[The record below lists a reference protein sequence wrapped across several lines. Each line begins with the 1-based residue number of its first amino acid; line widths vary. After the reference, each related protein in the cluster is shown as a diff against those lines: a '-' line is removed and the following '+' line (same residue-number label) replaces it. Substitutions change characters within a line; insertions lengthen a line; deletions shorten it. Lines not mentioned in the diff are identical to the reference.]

1 MRENLK
7 KLLTIILII
16 ITLSSFDV
24 VFLGNKIVKAVADS
38 LETYSDNTNNV
49 NVKFEAYFKEKDKK
63 THNVKKNISNQDTSL
78 YLYIKVQDRG
88 ILDNAKVKI
97 DDSNF
102 KIKTNE
108 ITNSNIKNINLDS
121 NEIELNSIT
130 HGNEIELEIPVEFK
144 KVDSLKS
151 EYFSKE
157 TNISM
162 EGTYRNDEKE
172 ETIKGKIITR
182 IDWSDDE
189 NITLSENIEKCV
201 DLKDNQMLLEQ
212 NIISKIEQGELPRE
226 NESLKIAV
234 PEISNEKPTNVKVIF
249 NGSKIEDSNIS
260 YDNKNGELKINVIAN
275 KDENDNTI
283 WSKNKTNVYKVIY
296 LYGNVSK
303 ENVSKVKLKTE
314 MNTKVFT
321 KDVISNKAEDEI
333 QVNLNGNL
341 VSIQKNIIPG
351 VYKGY
356 LYANSQNRTEYKENN
371 TVEIS
376 NIDNIQNLKI
386 YTDNTYF
393 KDGNNTKYDANNL
406 IKYEET
412 YLNKNKMMEIFGE
425 DGYINVKNATGN
437 TIQTIDKNTETDEN
451 GKITI
456 KYEENT
462 SNIVLET
469 SKPVKEGM
477 FTIQNQK
484 YVNGETGYAK
494 EQLKQF
500 LKLNTNG
507 KVETNLSTDETNIDM
522 NLMDTKTEAK
532 LEVNN
537 SNISTLQKNENI
549 EFRLTLKTSSPENDL
564 FKNPTFE
571 IKIPNVI
578 SNISVKSVNTVSSEM
593 FNITEQK
600 IVDNE
605 NGEKVIRI
613 SLQGEQT
620 EYTNEINETAI
631 VVNADI
637 ETNILT
643 PSQKANIET
652 TYTNE
657 NGNEK
662 TYKLNTDL
670 NIQSKSGMMIY
681 NNISN
686 YNNAKDSIYT
696 IDDNVPMGALDLRS
710 NSNVATVKSAIIN
723 NFGQDIENVTIVGR
737 IPKNGQA
744 DGSVDSTLIKGIETN
759 LNGVEILYS
768 ENINAKNGD
777 DSWKED
783 PTNASIYMIKIDNM
797 QAQQVAAI
805 QYEIQ
810 VPEDIGY
817 GKKLSEETNVK
828 YTISGN
834 TQTQKSRV
842 QAKTEELI
850 NKNVMNLANSAET
863 TENGLTVNIST
874 VSAGSELK
882 DGDSIYEGEH
892 IVYTAQITNNTGNE
906 LKNVGVK
913 ATQTKGKIYGLYAEE
928 TYDPNV
934 GEDSKKV
941 QYRYKELD
949 TSEKEFAK
957 SETLANGE
965 SKTITYEIVVQEVEG
980 ENEQTYGNLV
990 ISANGLNNDI
1000 NVATIKNNIK
1010 QAEVKATLENAR
1022 WEGEKIYLEQS
1033 VQLNLTIEN
1042 TSGKDLTNL
1051 KGTIKLP
1058 DGVYCKDPDA
1068 LILSTDGDDDNEE
1081 EQGEDEIENNEND
1094 DANEDEKEDDSD
1106 EAEDGSIDIGEGSII
1121 ANRTYDDDKKIM
1133 SFELSEL
1140 KAQEK
1145 VKLELYV
1152 YAEDFKGESK
1162 NFNFLYSMQSEN
1174 TYNSN
1179 VVNLDVINTIRD
1191 VVAEQTANIDSGKTL
1206 KDGDKFELKLTVSNN
1221 DKEDLWVTINEE
1233 LDGGLNLKS
1242 AKIKYLGTENEV
1254 VVSGNDEEEDNE
1266 EYEEDITTEEKE
1278 SEEDSNE
1285 NGQEEMKEYSN
1296 ENESEENENEDKEGF
1311 SASIEQIK
1319 GQQEIKANSKIEI
1332 IMQIEV
1338 EEANVEGSEDQEENQ
1353 VVVLNSLATITY
1365 GKKSEYEEYTTDWNH
1380 TFTVNKEFNVMTEI
1394 DDEKE
1399 QVSITQTANPED
1411 KSMLQDK
1418 QKTEYIFE
1426 IRNNKNFDI
1435 ETTLIDYIP
1444 KGIVVEKITLDG
1456 KQIGNTNKIKVKN
1469 YEMEPGQI
1477 SNLKIEGYFDKKKAV
1492 NDPIV
1497 NSLTAETD
1505 GESIISNSITYK
1517 TDKSKVNPNNPTKP
1531 DNPNNPSNPTN
1542 PGDSNNGNNA
1552 GNGQYSISGIAWVDS
1567 NKDGK
1572 RDDSEKVLAGVG
1584 VKVID
1589 AEKGTYVSDINVKTS
1604 DNGEYKVNVD
1614 SGNYILVFSYD
1625 TSRYN
1630 LTQYKASGVSNDK
1643 NSDVISKD
1651 ITIDGNIETVG
1662 ATDNLQIDSSN
1673 LINIDIGLTES
1684 ATFDLELDKYIN
1696 EITVQT
1702 NKNTTKYGYNK
1713 QNLVKVE
1720 IGAKELNNSTVIMRY
1735 SIQVTNTGDVAGY
1748 VQNIIDYMPSD
1759 LKFKSELNSDWYE
1772 SNGALYN
1779 TSLSNTAIQPGES
1792 KNVNLVLVKNINE
1805 TNTGTVVNTAEIGK
1819 ASNALELDDVDSTPN
1834 NKKADED
1841 DYGKAEVII
1850 SVKTGSVVMYIF
1862 TIFLSL
1868 AIIALGTYVINKKL
1882 TKYDIE
1888 F

>member
-296 LYGNVSK
+296 LYDNVSK

-333 QVNLNGNL
+333 EVNLNGNL

-356 LYANSQNRTEYKENN
+356 MYANSQNRTEYKENN

-393 KDGNNTKYDANNL
+393 EDGNNTKYDANNL

-593 FNITEQK
+593 FNITEPK

-810 VPEDIGY
+810 VPENIGY

-957 SETLANGE
+957 SETLVNGE

-980 ENEQTYGNLV
+980 ETEQTYGNLV
-990 ISANGLNNDI
+990 ISANGLNKDI

-1051 KGTIKLP
+1051 KGIIKLP
-1058 DGVYCKDPDA
+1058 DGVYCKNPDA
-1068 LILSTDGDDDNEE
+1068 LILSADSNDNGDEENGNQEETDSNDEEDGTEE
-1081 EQGEDEIENNEND
+1081 ENP
-1094 DANEDEKEDDSD
+1094 D
-1106 EAEDGSIDIGEGSII
+1106 EAGEAGDGENGSTDQGDGSILV
-1121 ANRTYDDDKKIM
+1121 NRAYDSDKKTM

-1140 KAQEK
+1140 KSQEK
-1145 VKLELYV
+1145 AELELYV

-1162 NFNFLYSMQSEN
+1162 NFSFLYNIQAEN

-1179 VVNLDVINTIRD
+1179 VVNLNVINTIRD
-1191 VVAEQTANIDSGKTL
+1191 VVAEQTANIDSSKIL

-1221 DKEDLWVTINEE
+1221 DKEDLWITINEE

-1242 AKIKYLGTENEV
+1242 AKVKYLGTEKEFV
-1254 VVSGNDEEEDNE
+1254 VAGDNKDYSDDEENIPTEDDSSDEPEETEEEDLE
-1266 EYEEDITTEEKE
+1266 GYTAREY
-1278 SEEDSNE
+1278 
-1285 NGQEEMKEYSN
+1285 
-1296 ENESEENENEDKEGF
+1296 
-1311 SASIEQIK
+1311 QIK

-1338 EEANVEGSEDQEENQ
+1338 NEANVEGSENEEENK
-1353 VVVLNSLATITY
+1353 VVALNSLATMTY
-1365 GKKSEYEEYTTDWNH
+1365 GEKSKYKEYTTDWNH
-1380 TFTVNKEFNVMTEI
+1380 TFTVNKEFNVMTEV
-1394 DDEKE
+1394 DDEKQ

-1411 KSMLQDK
+1411 KSMLKDK
-1418 QKTEYIFE
+1418 QKTEYTFE
-1426 IRNNKNFDI
+1426 IKNNKNFDI

-1456 KQIGNTNKIKVKN
+1456 KELGKTSRIRIKN
-1469 YEMEPGQI
+1469 YEMGPGQI

-1505 GESIISNSITYK
+1505 GESITSNDITYK
-1517 TDKSKVNPNNPTKP
+1517 TDKSNGNTNNPTKP

-1589 AEKGTYVSDINVKTS
+1589 AINGTYVSDINVKTS

-1651 ITIDGNIETVG
+1651 ITIDGNVETVG

-1759 LKFKSELNSDWYE
+1759 LNFKSELNSDWYK

-1850 SVKTGSVVMYIF
+1850 SVKTGSVAMYIF

-1868 AIIALGTYVINKKL
+1868 AIIAIGTYVINKKL
-1882 TKYDIE
+1882 TKYDIK

>member
-296 LYGNVSK
+296 LYDNVSK

-333 QVNLNGNL
+333 EVNLNGNL
-341 VSIQKNIIPG
+341 VSMQKNIIPG

-356 LYANSQNRTEYKENN
+356 MYANSQNRTEYKENN

-393 KDGNNTKYDANNL
+393 EDGNNTKYDANNL

-532 LEVNN
+532 LEINN

-549 EFRLTLKTSSPENDL
+549 EFRLTLKTSSPEYDL

-797 QAQQVAAI
+797 HAQQVAAI

-817 GKKLSEETNVK
+817 GKKLSEETNVE

-957 SETLANGE
+957 SETLVNGE

-980 ENEQTYGNLV
+980 ETEQTYGNLV
-990 ISANGLNNDI
+990 ISANGLNKDI

-1051 KGTIKLP
+1051 KGIIKLP
-1058 DGVYCKDPDA
+1058 DGVYCKNPDA
-1068 LILSTDGDDDNEE
+1068 LILSADSNDNGDEENGNQEETDSNDEEDGTEE
-1081 EQGEDEIENNEND
+1081 ENP
-1094 DANEDEKEDDSD
+1094 D
-1106 EAEDGSIDIGEGSII
+1106 EAGEAGDGENGSTDQGDGSILV
-1121 ANRTYDDDKKIM
+1121 NRAYDSDKKTM

-1140 KAQEK
+1140 KSQEK
-1145 VKLELYV
+1145 AELELYV

-1162 NFNFLYSMQSEN
+1162 NFSFLYNIQAEN

-1179 VVNLDVINTIRD
+1179 VVNLNVINTIRD
-1191 VVAEQTANIDSGKTL
+1191 VVAEQTANIDSSKIL

-1221 DKEDLWVTINEE
+1221 DKEDLWITINEE

-1242 AKIKYLGTENEV
+1242 AKVKYLGTEKEFV
-1254 VVSGNDEEEDNE
+1254 VAGDNKDYSDDEENIPTEDDSSDEPEETEEEDLE
-1266 EYEEDITTEEKE
+1266 GYTAREY
-1278 SEEDSNE
+1278 
-1285 NGQEEMKEYSN
+1285 
-1296 ENESEENENEDKEGF
+1296 
-1311 SASIEQIK
+1311 QIK
-1319 GQQEIKANSKIEI
+1319 GQQEIKANSKIEL

-1338 EEANVEGSEDQEENQ
+1338 NEANVEGSENEEENK
-1353 VVVLNSLATITY
+1353 VVALNSLATMTY
-1365 GKKSEYEEYTTDWNH
+1365 GEKSKYKEYTTDWNH
-1380 TFTVNKEFNVMTEI
+1380 TFTVNKEFNVMTEV
-1394 DDEKE
+1394 DDEKQ

-1411 KSMLQDK
+1411 KSMLKDK
-1418 QKTEYIFE
+1418 QKTEYTFE
-1426 IRNNKNFDI
+1426 IKNNKNFDI

-1456 KQIGNTNKIKVKN
+1456 KELGKTSRIRIKN
-1469 YEMEPGQI
+1469 YEMGPGQI

-1505 GESIISNSITYK
+1505 GESITSNDITYK
-1517 TDKSKVNPNNPTKP
+1517 TDKSNGNTNNPTKP

-1589 AEKGTYVSDINVKTS
+1589 AINGTYVSDINVKTS

-1651 ITIDGNIETVG
+1651 ITIDGNVETVG

-1759 LKFKSELNSDWYE
+1759 LNFKSELNSDWYK

-1850 SVKTGSVVMYIF
+1850 SVKTGSVAMYIF

-1868 AIIALGTYVINKKL
+1868 AIIAIGTYVINKKL
-1882 TKYDIE
+1882 TKYDIK

>member
-296 LYGNVSK
+296 LYDNVSK

-333 QVNLNGNL
+333 EVNLNGNL

-356 LYANSQNRTEYKENN
+356 MYANSQNRTEYKENN

-393 KDGNNTKYDANNL
+393 EDGNNTKYDANNL

-797 QAQQVAAI
+797 HAQQVAAI

-817 GKKLSEETNVK
+817 GKKLSEETNVE

-913 ATQTKGKIYGLYAEE
+913 ATQTKGKIYDLVEE
-928 TYDPNV
+928 TSYDPNA
-934 GEDSKKV
+934 DNNTTRITH
-941 QYRYKELD
+941 RYSELD
-949 TSEKEFAK
+949 TNEKNFDVIENLEDGASTTLFY
-957 SETLANGE
+957 ETV
-965 SKTITYEIVVQEVEG
+965 IQEVEG
-980 ENEQTYGNLV
+980 DSEQTYGNLV
-990 ISANGLNNDI
+990 ISAENLKEDVNI
-1000 NVATIKNNIK
+1000 QTIKNNIK
-1010 QAEVKATLENAR
+1010 QAEIKA
-1022 WEGEKIYLEQS
+1022 
-1033 VQLNLTIEN
+1033 TIEN
-1042 TSGKDLTNL
+1042 SRSEEEKNYYGVRLHLNLIIENISKKNLNNVKGK
-1051 KGTIKLP
+1051 IELP
-1058 DGVYCKDPDA
+1058 KELYCKDDTYLTWSEGTA
-1068 LILSTDGDDDNEE
+1068 EL
-1081 EQGEDEIENNEND
+1081 NNCNYD
-1094 DANEDEKEDDSD
+1094 TEK
-1106 EAEDGSIDIGEGSII
+1106 
-1121 ANRTYDDDKKIM
+1121 NTV
-1133 SFELSEL
+1133 SFELTNMKENDI
-1140 KAQEK
+1140 E
-1145 VKLELYV
+1145 VLELYV
-1152 YAEDFKGESK
+1152 YAKEFDDKQETISLGYE
-1162 NFNFLYSMQSEN
+1162 MESEN
-1174 TYNSN
+1174 VYKSN
-1179 VVNLDVINTIRD
+1179 LVNISVINTVRD
-1191 VVAEQTANIDSGKTL
+1191 IKIEQKANIDTS
-1206 KDGDKFELKLTVSNN
+1206 LKLNN
-1221 DKEDLWVTINEE
+1221 GDIFDLTI
-1233 LDGGLNLKS
+1233 S
-1242 AKIKYLGTENEV
+1242 
-1254 VVSGNDEEEDNE
+1254 
-1266 EYEEDITTEEKE
+1266 IT
-1278 SEEDSNE
+1278 N
-1285 NGQEEMKEYSN
+1285 
-1296 ENESEENENEDKEGF
+1296 NENEDMYIEFSDLISNVFLAKKIRVISNGNEEEIDDSSQDEGKEWYLKNE
-1311 SASIEQIK
+1311 SYLKSK
-1319 GQQEIKANSKIEI
+1319 TYIKAKQKIEVVITIEVQADNLDPETGTVVNEATVYYGEKSAKGEDALSWSNEVNSK
-1332 IMQIEV
+1332 M
-1338 EEANVEGSEDQEENQ
+1338 
-1353 VVVLNSLATITY
+1353 
-1365 GKKSEYEEYTTDWNH
+1365 
-1380 TFTVNKEFNVMTEI
+1380 EFNVKNIE
-1394 DDEKE
+1394 EEENE
-1399 QVSITQTANPED
+1399 QWIKVVQEGNPKNNETIED
-1411 KSMLQDK
+1411 GQKINYMFKIENTRKFDLDISMV
-1418 QKTEYIFE
+1418 
-1426 IRNNKNFDI
+1426 
-1435 ETTLIDYIP
+1435 DYFP
-1444 KGIVVEKITLDG
+1444 KGIEVKEIELNGKKIQAGD
-1456 KQIGNTNKIKVKN
+1456 IN
-1469 YEMEPGQI
+1469 I
-1477 SNLKIEGYFDKKKAV
+1477 SNYTI
-1492 NDPIV
+1492 
-1497 NSLTAETD
+1497 SAE
-1505 GESIISNSITYK
+1505 ESITINVSAQLEKNKVTQSELVNNLTVATIKEGITSNDIIYK
-1517 TDKSKVNPNNPTKP
+1517 VDMENIPVNP
-1531 DNPNNPSNPTN
+1531 DDPSNPVN
-1542 PGDSNNGNNA
+1542 PSKPSDSNNSSNGNNA
-1552 GNGQYSISGIAWVDS
+1552 GNGQYSISGTAWIDS

-1572 RDDSEKVLAGVG
+1572 RDDSEKVLARVG

-1630 LTQYKASGVSNDK
+1630 LTQYKAIGVPNDK

-1651 ITIDGNIETVG
+1651 VTIDGNTETVG
-1662 ATDNLQIDSSN
+1662 ATDNLQVNSSN
-1673 LINIDIGLTES
+1673 LTNIDIGLTEA

-1702 NKNTTKYGYNK
+1702 NENTTKYGYNK

-1792 KNVNLVLVKNINE
+1792 KNINLVLVKNVNE

-1819 ASNALELDDVDSTPN
+1819 ASNALELDDIDSTPN

-1868 AIIALGTYVINKKL
+1868 AIIALGTYIINKKL

>member
-333 QVNLNGNL
+333 EVILNGNL

-356 LYANSQNRTEYKENN
+356 MYANSQNRTEYKENN

-393 KDGNNTKYDANNL
+393 EDGNNTKYDANNL

-593 FNITEQK
+593 FNITEPK

-810 VPEDIGY
+810 VPENIGY

-957 SETLANGE
+957 SETLVNGE

-980 ENEQTYGNLV
+980 ETEQTYGNLV
-990 ISANGLNNDI
+990 ISANGLNKDI

-1051 KGTIKLP
+1051 KGIIKLP
-1058 DGVYCKDPDA
+1058 DGVYCKNPDA
-1068 LILSTDGDDDNEE
+1068 LILSADSNDNGDEENGNQEETDSNDEEDGTEE
-1081 EQGEDEIENNEND
+1081 ENP
-1094 DANEDEKEDDSD
+1094 D
-1106 EAEDGSIDIGEGSII
+1106 EAGEAGDGENGSTDQGDGSILV
-1121 ANRTYDDDKKIM
+1121 NRAYDSDKKTM

-1140 KAQEK
+1140 KSQEK
-1145 VKLELYV
+1145 AELELYV
-1152 YAEDFKGESK
+1152 YAEDIKGESK
-1162 NFNFLYSMQSEN
+1162 NFSFLYNIQAEN

-1179 VVNLDVINTIRD
+1179 VVNLNVINTIRD
-1191 VVAEQTANIDSGKTL
+1191 VVAEQTANIDSSKIL

-1221 DKEDLWVTINEE
+1221 DKEDLWITINEE

-1242 AKIKYLGTENEV
+1242 AKVKYLGTEKEFV
-1254 VVSGNDEEEDNE
+1254 VAGDNKDYSDDEENIPTEDDSSDEPEETEEEDLE
-1266 EYEEDITTEEKE
+1266 GYTAREY
-1278 SEEDSNE
+1278 
-1285 NGQEEMKEYSN
+1285 
-1296 ENESEENENEDKEGF
+1296 
-1311 SASIEQIK
+1311 QIK
-1319 GQQEIKANSKIEI
+1319 GQQEIKANSKIEL

-1338 EEANVEGSEDQEENQ
+1338 NEANVEGSENEEENK
-1353 VVVLNSLATITY
+1353 VVALNSLATMTY
-1365 GKKSEYEEYTTDWNH
+1365 GEKSKYKEYTTDWNH
-1380 TFTVNKEFNVMTEI
+1380 TFTVNKEFNVMTEV
-1394 DDEKE
+1394 DDEKQ

-1411 KSMLQDK
+1411 KSMLKDK
-1418 QKTEYIFE
+1418 QKTEYTFE
-1426 IRNNKNFDI
+1426 IKNNKNFDI

-1456 KQIGNTNKIKVKN
+1456 KELGKTSRIRIKN
-1469 YEMEPGQI
+1469 YEMGPGQI

-1505 GESIISNSITYK
+1505 GESITSNDITYK
-1517 TDKSKVNPNNPTKP
+1517 TDKSNGNTNNPTKP

-1589 AEKGTYVSDINVKTS
+1589 AINGTYVSDINVKTS

-1651 ITIDGNIETVG
+1651 ITIDGNVETVG

-1759 LKFKSELNSDWYE
+1759 LNFKSELNSDWYK

-1850 SVKTGSVVMYIF
+1850 SVKTGSVAMYIF

-1868 AIIALGTYVINKKL
+1868 AIIAIGTYVINKKL
-1882 TKYDIE
+1882 TKYDIK

>member
-333 QVNLNGNL
+333 EVILNGNL

-356 LYANSQNRTEYKENN
+356 MYANSQNRTEYKENN

-393 KDGNNTKYDANNL
+393 EDGNNTKYDANNL

-593 FNITEQK
+593 FNITEPK

-810 VPEDIGY
+810 VPENIGY

-957 SETLANGE
+957 SETLVNGE

-980 ENEQTYGNLV
+980 ETEQTYGNLV
-990 ISANGLNNDI
+990 ISANGLNKDI

-1051 KGTIKLP
+1051 KGIIKLP
-1058 DGVYCKDPDA
+1058 DGVYCKNPDA
-1068 LILSTDGDDDNEE
+1068 LILSADSNDNGDEENGNQEETDSNDEEDGTEE
-1081 EQGEDEIENNEND
+1081 ENP
-1094 DANEDEKEDDSD
+1094 D
-1106 EAEDGSIDIGEGSII
+1106 EAGEAGDGENGSTDQGDGSILV
-1121 ANRTYDDDKKIM
+1121 NRAYDSDKKTM

-1140 KAQEK
+1140 KSQEK
-1145 VKLELYV
+1145 AELELYV

-1162 NFNFLYSMQSEN
+1162 NFSFLYNIQAEN

-1179 VVNLDVINTIRD
+1179 VVNLNVINTIRD
-1191 VVAEQTANIDSGKTL
+1191 VVAEQTANIDSSKIL

-1221 DKEDLWVTINEE
+1221 DKEDLWITINEE

-1242 AKIKYLGTENEV
+1242 AKVKYLGTEKEFV
-1254 VVSGNDEEEDNE
+1254 VAGDNKDYSDDEENIPTEDDSSDEPEETEEEDLE
-1266 EYEEDITTEEKE
+1266 GYTAREY
-1278 SEEDSNE
+1278 
-1285 NGQEEMKEYSN
+1285 
-1296 ENESEENENEDKEGF
+1296 
-1311 SASIEQIK
+1311 QIK
-1319 GQQEIKANSKIEI
+1319 GQQEIKANSKIEL

-1338 EEANVEGSEDQEENQ
+1338 NEANVEGSENEEENK
-1353 VVVLNSLATITY
+1353 VVALNSLATMTY
-1365 GKKSEYEEYTTDWNH
+1365 GEKSKYKEYTTDWNH
-1380 TFTVNKEFNVMTEI
+1380 TFTVNKEFNVMTEV
-1394 DDEKE
+1394 DDEKQ

-1411 KSMLQDK
+1411 KSMLKDK
-1418 QKTEYIFE
+1418 QKTEYTFE
-1426 IRNNKNFDI
+1426 IKNNKNFDI

-1456 KQIGNTNKIKVKN
+1456 KELGKTSRIRIKN
-1469 YEMEPGQI
+1469 YEMGPGQI

-1505 GESIISNSITYK
+1505 GESITSNDITYK
-1517 TDKSKVNPNNPTKP
+1517 TDKSNGNTNNPTKP

-1589 AEKGTYVSDINVKTS
+1589 AINGTYVSDINVKTS

-1651 ITIDGNIETVG
+1651 ITIDGNVETVG

-1759 LKFKSELNSDWYE
+1759 LNFKSELNSDWYK

-1850 SVKTGSVVMYIF
+1850 SVKTGSVAMYIF

-1868 AIIALGTYVINKKL
+1868 AIIAIGTYVINKKL
-1882 TKYDIE
+1882 TKYDIK

>member
-63 THNVKKNISNQDTSL
+63 THNVKKSISNQDTSL

-88 ILDNAKVKI
+88 ILDNAKIKI

-333 QVNLNGNL
+333 EVNLNGNL
-341 VSIQKNIIPG
+341 VSIQKNIIPD

-356 LYANSQNRTEYKENN
+356 MYANSQNRTEYKENN

-393 KDGNNTKYDANNL
+393 EDGNNTKYDANNL

-469 SKPVKEGM
+469 SKPVKEGI

-484 YVNGETGYAK
+484 YISGETGYAK

-744 DGSVDSTLIKGIETN
+744 DGSVDSRLIKGIETN

-817 GKKLSEETNVK
+817 GKKLSEETNVE

-1051 KGTIKLP
+1051 KGIIKLP
-1058 DGVYCKDPDA
+1058 DGVYCKNPDA
-1068 LILSTDGDDDNEE
+1068 LILSADSNDNGDEENGNQEETDSNDEEDGTEEENPDEAGEAGDGENGSTDQGDDSILVNR
-1081 EQGEDEIENNEND
+1081 
-1094 DANEDEKEDDSD
+1094 AYDSD
-1106 EAEDGSIDIGEGSII
+1106 
-1121 ANRTYDDDKKIM
+1121 KKTM

-1140 KAQEK
+1140 KSQEK
-1145 VKLELYV
+1145 AELELYV

-1162 NFNFLYSMQSEN
+1162 NFSFLYNIQAEN

-1179 VVNLDVINTIRD
+1179 VVNLNVINTIRD
-1191 VVAEQTANIDSGKTL
+1191 VVAEQTANIDSSKIL

-1221 DKEDLWVTINEE
+1221 DKEDLWITINEE

-1242 AKIKYLGTENEV
+1242 AKVKYLGTEKEFV
-1254 VVSGNDEEEDNE
+1254 VAGDNKDYSDDEENIPTEDDSSDEPEETEEEDLE
-1266 EYEEDITTEEKE
+1266 GYTAREY
-1278 SEEDSNE
+1278 
-1285 NGQEEMKEYSN
+1285 
-1296 ENESEENENEDKEGF
+1296 
-1311 SASIEQIK
+1311 QIK
-1319 GQQEIKANSKIEI
+1319 GQQEIKANSKIEL

-1338 EEANVEGSEDQEENQ
+1338 NEANVEGSENEEENK
-1353 VVVLNSLATITY
+1353 VVALNCLATMTY
-1365 GKKSEYEEYTTDWNH
+1365 GEKSKYKEYTTDWNH
-1380 TFTVNKEFNVMTEI
+1380 TFTVNKEFNVMTEV
-1394 DDEKE
+1394 DDEKQ

-1411 KSMLQDK
+1411 KSMLKDK
-1418 QKTEYIFE
+1418 QKTEYTFE
-1426 IRNNKNFDI
+1426 IKNNKNFDI

-1456 KQIGNTNKIKVKN
+1456 KELGKTSRIRIKN
-1469 YEMEPGQI
+1469 YEMGPGQI

-1505 GESIISNSITYK
+1505 GESITSNDITYK
-1517 TDKSKVNPNNPTKP
+1517 TDKSNGNTNNPTKP

-1572 RDDSEKVLAGVG
+1572 RDNSEKVLAGVG

-1589 AEKGTYVSDINVKTS
+1589 AINGTYVSDINVKTS

-1630 LTQYKASGVSNDK
+1630 LTQYKAIGVPNDK

-1651 ITIDGNIETVG
+1651 VTIDGNTETVG
-1662 ATDNLQIDSSN
+1662 ATDNLQVNSSN
-1673 LINIDIGLTES
+1673 LTNIDIGLTEA

-1702 NKNTTKYGYNK
+1702 NENTTKYGYNK

-1850 SVKTGSVVMYIF
+1850 SVKTGSVAMYIF

-1868 AIIALGTYVINKKL
+1868 AIIAIGTYVINKKL
-1882 TKYDIE
+1882 TKYDIK

>member
-333 QVNLNGNL
+333 EVILNGNL

-356 LYANSQNRTEYKENN
+356 MYANSQNRTEYKENN

-393 KDGNNTKYDANNL
+393 EDGNNTKYDANNL

-593 FNITEQK
+593 FNITEPK

-810 VPEDIGY
+810 VPENIGY

-957 SETLANGE
+957 SETLVNGE

-980 ENEQTYGNLV
+980 ETEQTYGNLV
-990 ISANGLNNDI
+990 ISANGLNKDI

-1051 KGTIKLP
+1051 KGIIKLP
-1058 DGVYCKDPDA
+1058 DGVYCKNPDA
-1068 LILSTDGDDDNEE
+1068 LILSADSNDNGDEENGNQEETDSNDEEDGTEE
-1081 EQGEDEIENNEND
+1081 ENP
-1094 DANEDEKEDDSD
+1094 D
-1106 EAEDGSIDIGEGSII
+1106 EAGEAGDGENGSTDQGDGSILV
-1121 ANRTYDDDKKIM
+1121 NRAYDSDKKTM

-1140 KAQEK
+1140 KSQEK
-1145 VKLELYV
+1145 AELELYV

-1162 NFNFLYSMQSEN
+1162 NFSFLYNIQAEN

-1191 VVAEQTANIDSGKTL
+1191 VVAEQTTNIDSSKVL

-1221 DKEDLWVTINEE
+1221 DKEDLWITINEE

-1242 AKIKYLGTENEV
+1242 AKVKYLGTEKEFV
-1254 VVSGNDEEEDNE
+1254 VAGDNKDYSDDEENIPTEDDSSDEPEETEEEDLE
-1266 EYEEDITTEEKE
+1266 GYTAREY
-1278 SEEDSNE
+1278 
-1285 NGQEEMKEYSN
+1285 
-1296 ENESEENENEDKEGF
+1296 
-1311 SASIEQIK
+1311 QIK

-1338 EEANVEGSEDQEENQ
+1338 NEANVEGSENEEENK
-1353 VVVLNSLATITY
+1353 VVALNSLATMTY
-1365 GKKSEYEEYTTDWNH
+1365 GEKSKYKEYTTDWNH
-1380 TFTVNKEFNVMTEI
+1380 TFTVNKEFNVMTEV
-1394 DDEKE
+1394 DDEKQ

-1411 KSMLQDK
+1411 KSMLKDK
-1418 QKTEYIFE
+1418 QKTEYTFE
-1426 IRNNKNFDI
+1426 IKNNKNFDI

-1456 KQIGNTNKIKVKN
+1456 KELGKTSRIRIKN

-1505 GESIISNSITYK
+1505 GESITSNDITYK
-1517 TDKSKVNPNNPTKP
+1517 TDKSNGNTNNPTKP

-1589 AEKGTYVSDINVKTS
+1589 AINGTYVSDINVKTS

-1614 SGNYILVFSYD
+1614 SGNYILVFTYD

-1651 ITIDGNIETVG
+1651 ITIDGNTETVG
-1662 ATDNLQIDSSN
+1662 ATDKLQIDSSN

-1759 LKFKSELNSDWYE
+1759 LNFKSELNSDWYK

-1850 SVKTGSVVMYIF
+1850 SVKTGSVAMYIF

-1868 AIIALGTYVINKKL
+1868 AIIAIGTYVINKKL
-1882 TKYDIE
+1882 TKYDIK

>member
-333 QVNLNGNL
+333 EVILNGNL

-356 LYANSQNRTEYKENN
+356 MYANSQNRTEYKENN

-393 KDGNNTKYDANNL
+393 EDGNNTKYDANNL

-593 FNITEQK
+593 FNITEPK

-810 VPEDIGY
+810 VPENIGY

-957 SETLANGE
+957 SETLVNGE

-980 ENEQTYGNLV
+980 ETEQTYGNLV
-990 ISANGLNNDI
+990 ISANGLKKDI

-1051 KGTIKLP
+1051 KGIIKLP
-1058 DGVYCKDPDA
+1058 DGVYCKNPDA
-1068 LILSTDGDDDNEE
+1068 LILSADSNDNGDEENGNQEETDSNDEEDGTEE
-1081 EQGEDEIENNEND
+1081 ENP
-1094 DANEDEKEDDSD
+1094 D
-1106 EAEDGSIDIGEGSII
+1106 EAGEAGDGENGSTDQGDGSILV
-1121 ANRTYDDDKKIM
+1121 NRAYDSDKKTM

-1140 KAQEK
+1140 KSQEK
-1145 VKLELYV
+1145 AELELYV

-1162 NFNFLYSMQSEN
+1162 NFSFLYNIQAEN

-1179 VVNLDVINTIRD
+1179 VVNLNVINTIRD
-1191 VVAEQTANIDSGKTL
+1191 VVAEQTANIDSSKIL

-1221 DKEDLWVTINEE
+1221 DKEDLWITINEE

-1242 AKIKYLGTENEV
+1242 AKVKYLGTEKEFV
-1254 VVSGNDEEEDNE
+1254 VAGDNKDYSDDEENIPTEDDSSDEPEETEEEDLE
-1266 EYEEDITTEEKE
+1266 GYTAREY
-1278 SEEDSNE
+1278 
-1285 NGQEEMKEYSN
+1285 
-1296 ENESEENENEDKEGF
+1296 
-1311 SASIEQIK
+1311 QIK
-1319 GQQEIKANSKIEI
+1319 GQQEIKANSKIEL

-1338 EEANVEGSEDQEENQ
+1338 NEANVEGSENEEENK
-1353 VVVLNSLATITY
+1353 VVALNSLATMTY
-1365 GKKSEYEEYTTDWNH
+1365 GEKSKYKEYTTDWNH
-1380 TFTVNKEFNVMTEI
+1380 TFTVNKEFNVMTEV
-1394 DDEKE
+1394 DDEKQ

-1411 KSMLQDK
+1411 KSMLKDK
-1418 QKTEYIFE
+1418 QKTEYTFE
-1426 IRNNKNFDI
+1426 IKNNKNFDI

-1456 KQIGNTNKIKVKN
+1456 KELGKTSRIRIKN
-1469 YEMEPGQI
+1469 YEMGPGQI

-1505 GESIISNSITYK
+1505 GESITSNDITYK
-1517 TDKSKVNPNNPTKP
+1517 TDKSNGNTNNPTKP

-1589 AEKGTYVSDINVKTS
+1589 AINGTYVSDINVKTS

-1651 ITIDGNIETVG
+1651 ITIDGNVETVG

-1759 LKFKSELNSDWYE
+1759 LNFKSELNSDWYK

-1850 SVKTGSVVMYIF
+1850 SVKTGSVAMYIF

-1868 AIIALGTYVINKKL
+1868 AIIAIGTYVINKKL
-1882 TKYDIE
+1882 TKYDIK

>member
-333 QVNLNGNL
+333 EVILNGNL

-356 LYANSQNRTEYKENN
+356 MYANSQNRTEYKENN

-393 KDGNNTKYDANNL
+393 EDGNNTKYDANNL

-484 YVNGETGYAK
+484 YVNGETGYVK

-593 FNITEQK
+593 FNITEPK

-810 VPEDIGY
+810 VPENIGY

-957 SETLANGE
+957 SETLVNGE

-980 ENEQTYGNLV
+980 ETEQTYGNLV
-990 ISANGLNNDI
+990 ISANGLNKDI

-1051 KGTIKLP
+1051 KGIIKLP
-1058 DGVYCKDPDA
+1058 DGVYCKNPDA
-1068 LILSTDGDDDNEE
+1068 LILSADSNDNGDEENGNQEETDSNDEEDGTEE
-1081 EQGEDEIENNEND
+1081 ENP
-1094 DANEDEKEDDSD
+1094 D
-1106 EAEDGSIDIGEGSII
+1106 EAGEAGDGENGSTDQGDGSILV
-1121 ANRTYDDDKKIM
+1121 NRAYDSDKKTM

-1140 KAQEK
+1140 KSQEK
-1145 VKLELYV
+1145 AELELYV

-1162 NFNFLYSMQSEN
+1162 NFSFLYNIQAEN

-1191 VVAEQTANIDSGKTL
+1191 VVAEQTANIDSSKVL

-1221 DKEDLWVTINEE
+1221 DKEDLWITINEE

-1242 AKIKYLGTENEV
+1242 AKVKYLGTEKEFV
-1254 VVSGNDEEEDNE
+1254 VAGDNKDYSDDEENIPTEDDSSDEPEETEEEDLE
-1266 EYEEDITTEEKE
+1266 GYTAREY
-1278 SEEDSNE
+1278 
-1285 NGQEEMKEYSN
+1285 
-1296 ENESEENENEDKEGF
+1296 
-1311 SASIEQIK
+1311 QIK

-1338 EEANVEGSEDQEENQ
+1338 NEANVEGSENEEENK
-1353 VVVLNSLATITY
+1353 VVALNSLATMTY
-1365 GKKSEYEEYTTDWNH
+1365 GEKSKYKEYTTDWNH
-1380 TFTVNKEFNVMTEI
+1380 TFTVNKEFNVMTEV
-1394 DDEKE
+1394 DDEKQ

-1411 KSMLQDK
+1411 KSMLKDK
-1418 QKTEYIFE
+1418 QKTEYTFE
-1426 IRNNKNFDI
+1426 IKNNKNFDI

-1456 KQIGNTNKIKVKN
+1456 KELGKTSRIRIKN

-1505 GESIISNSITYK
+1505 GESITSNDITYK
-1517 TDKSKVNPNNPTKP
+1517 TDKSNGNTNNPTKP

-1589 AEKGTYVSDINVKTS
+1589 AINGTYVSDINVKTS

-1614 SGNYILVFSYD
+1614 SGNYILVFTYD

-1651 ITIDGNIETVG
+1651 ITIDGNTETVG
-1662 ATDNLQIDSSN
+1662 ATDKLQIDSSN

-1759 LKFKSELNSDWYE
+1759 LNFKSELNSDWYK

-1850 SVKTGSVVMYIF
+1850 SVKTGSVAMYIF

-1868 AIIALGTYVINKKL
+1868 AIIAIGTYVINKKL
-1882 TKYDIE
+1882 TKYDIK

>member
-1 MRENLK
+1 MK
-7 KLLTIILII
+7 KILIVE
-16 ITLSSFDV
+16 D
-24 VFLGNKIVKAVADS
+24 
-38 LETYSDNTNNV
+38 
-49 NVKFEAYFKEKDKK
+49 
-63 THNVKKNISNQDTSL
+63 DTSISEEL
-78 YLYIKVQDRG
+78 KNL
-88 ILDNAKVKI
+88 LDNAGYNGVI
-97 DDSNF
+97 
-102 KIKTNE
+102 
-108 ITNSNIKNINLDS
+108 
-121 NEIELNSIT
+121 
-130 HGNEIELEIPVEFK
+130 
-144 KVDSLKS
+144 
-151 EYFSKE
+151 
-157 TNISM
+157 
-162 EGTYRNDEKE
+162 
-172 ETIKGKIITR
+172 
-182 IDWSDDE
+182 
-189 NITLSENIEKCV
+189 
-201 DLKDNQMLLEQ
+201 LKDFENSYEEIKRENPDLILLDINIPKLNGEMLLQKIRKES
-212 NIISKIEQGELPRE
+212 NVPIIMVTS
-226 NESLKIAV
+226 
-234 PEISNEKPTNVKVIF
+234 
-249 NGSKIEDSNIS
+249 
-260 YDNKNGELKINVIAN
+260 
-275 KDENDNTI
+275 
-283 WSKNKTNVYKVIY
+283 
-296 LYGNVSK
+296 
-303 ENVSKVKLKTE
+303 
-314 MNTKVFT
+314 
-321 KDVISNKAEDEI
+321 
-333 QVNLNGNL
+333 
-341 VSIQKNIIPG
+341 
-351 VYKGY
+351 
-356 LYANSQNRTEYKENN
+356 
-371 TVEIS
+371 
-376 NIDNIQNLKI
+376 
-386 YTDNTYF
+386 
-393 KDGNNTKYDANNL
+393 
-406 IKYEET
+406 
-412 YLNKNKMMEIFGE
+412 
-425 DGYINVKNATGN
+425 
-437 TIQTIDKNTETDEN
+437 KNTETDEN

-593 FNITEQK
+593 FNITEPK

-810 VPEDIGY
+810 VPENIGY

-957 SETLANGE
+957 SETLVNGE

-980 ENEQTYGNLV
+980 ETEQTYGNLV
-990 ISANGLNNDI
+990 ISANGLNKDI

-1051 KGTIKLP
+1051 KGIIKLP
-1058 DGVYCKDPDA
+1058 DGVYCKNPDA
-1068 LILSTDGDDDNEE
+1068 LILSADSNDNGDEENGNQEETDSNDEEDGTEE
-1081 EQGEDEIENNEND
+1081 ENP
-1094 DANEDEKEDDSD
+1094 D
-1106 EAEDGSIDIGEGSII
+1106 EAGEAGDGENGSTDQGDGSILV
-1121 ANRTYDDDKKIM
+1121 NRAYDSDKKTM

-1140 KAQEK
+1140 KSQEK
-1145 VKLELYV
+1145 AELELYV

-1162 NFNFLYSMQSEN
+1162 NFSFLYNIQAEN

-1179 VVNLDVINTIRD
+1179 VVNLNVINTIRD
-1191 VVAEQTANIDSGKTL
+1191 VVAEQTANIDSSKIL

-1221 DKEDLWVTINEE
+1221 DKEDLWITINEE

-1242 AKIKYLGTENEV
+1242 AKVKYLGTEKEFV
-1254 VVSGNDEEEDNE
+1254 VAGDNKDYSDDEENIPTEDDSSDEPEETEEEDLE
-1266 EYEEDITTEEKE
+1266 GYTAREY
-1278 SEEDSNE
+1278 
-1285 NGQEEMKEYSN
+1285 
-1296 ENESEENENEDKEGF
+1296 
-1311 SASIEQIK
+1311 QIK
-1319 GQQEIKANSKIEI
+1319 GQQEIKANSKIEL

-1338 EEANVEGSEDQEENQ
+1338 NEANVEGSENEEENK
-1353 VVVLNSLATITY
+1353 VVALNSLATMTY
-1365 GKKSEYEEYTTDWNH
+1365 GEKSKYKEYTTDWNH
-1380 TFTVNKEFNVMTEI
+1380 TFTVNKEFNVMTEV
-1394 DDEKE
+1394 DDEKQ

-1411 KSMLQDK
+1411 KSMLKDK
-1418 QKTEYIFE
+1418 QKTEYTFE
-1426 IRNNKNFDI
+1426 IKNNKNFDI

-1456 KQIGNTNKIKVKN
+1456 KELGKTSRIRIKN
-1469 YEMEPGQI
+1469 YEMGPGQI

-1505 GESIISNSITYK
+1505 GESITSNDITYK
-1517 TDKSKVNPNNPTKP
+1517 TDKSNGNTNNPTKP

-1589 AEKGTYVSDINVKTS
+1589 AINGTYVSDINVKTS

-1651 ITIDGNIETVG
+1651 ITIDGNVETVG

-1759 LKFKSELNSDWYE
+1759 LNFKSELNSDWYK

-1850 SVKTGSVVMYIF
+1850 SVKTGSVAMYIF

-1868 AIIALGTYVINKKL
+1868 AIIAIGTYVINKKL
-1882 TKYDIE
+1882 TKYDIK